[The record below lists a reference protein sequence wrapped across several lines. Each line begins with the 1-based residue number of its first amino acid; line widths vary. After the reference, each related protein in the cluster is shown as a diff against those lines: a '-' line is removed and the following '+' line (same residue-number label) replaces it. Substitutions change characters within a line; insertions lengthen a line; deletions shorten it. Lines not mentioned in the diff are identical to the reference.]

1 VTTVL
6 HWLIYAVIAL
16 LGWLGLVLTVG
27 TVIHGTTRVWARTK
41 ETSVE
46 LVWRRR
52 HRRSTL
58 PQAIPPQRDQP
69 IALMPRGGWL

>member
-6 HWLIYAVIAL
+6 HWILYAVIAL
-16 LGWLGLVLTVG
+16 LGWVGLVLTVG
-27 TVIHGTTRVWARTK
+27 TVIHGRSWVWARTK
-41 ETSVE
+41 ESSVE

-52 HRRSTL
+52 RRRNAL
-58 PQAIPPQRDQP
+58 PMAIPPQRDHP